1 MIYMLDT
8 NVCSYIIREKPYH
21 LKDKITKVY
30 KEHTVSLS
38 SIVVAELLYGA
49 KKKNSKALTQIIE
62 LFIEN
67 FVIFDFDR
75 KAAVEYASIRDSLEK
90 SGNII
95 GSNDLFIAAHAKS
108 LNAVLVTNNA
118 KEFKRIKGLK
128 VENWM

>member
-1 MIYMLDT
+1 M
-8 NVCSYIIREKPYH
+8 CSYIIREKPYH
-21 LKDKITKVY
+21 LKDKIVKVY

>member
-21 LKDKITKVY
+21 LKDKIVKVY